1 MEMAMPADGASLL
14 ASRVSRAEAIA
25 RELEREIAG
34 GTHAPGD
41 RLGTKG
47 DLRARFGV
55 AVATVNEAVRLL
67 ELRGLITAR
76 PGPGGGVFVAAPSAR
91 TSRGQLALGFD
102 WGPDSLDDAVDVL
115 DALEPLV
122 RVDAAGRRTKADVAA
137 MTKLL
142 GQMEAATD
150 DRVAYLALRM
160 SLRRRVAKVSHNA
173 PLQSLYLTLVG
184 YLEESVERLASSGFD
199 VDADLVSARSLVAW
213 VADGGGGRGLVA
225 QAA

>member
-1 MEMAMPADGASLL
+1 MRSRGARY
-14 ASRVSRAEAIA
+14 AS
-25 RELEREIAG
+25 
-34 GTHAPGD
+34 GD

-47 DLRARFGV
+47 DLRERFGV

-122 RVDAAGRRTKADVAA
+122 HRTRPGAARRRT
-137 MTKLL
+137 
-142 GQMEAATD
+142 
-150 DRVAYLALRM
+150 
-160 SLRRRVAKVSHNA
+160 SRR
-173 PLQSLYLTLVG
+173 
-184 YLEESVERLASSGFD
+184 
-199 VDADLVSARSLVAW
+199 
-213 VADGGGGRGLVA
+213 
-225 QAA
+225 

>member
-1 MEMAMPADGASLL
+1 MHMAMSADGASLL

-34 GTHAPGD
+34 GTYASGA

-122 RVDAAGRRTKADVAA
+122 HQDAAGRRTKADVAA

-142 GQMEAATD
+142 EQMEAKAD
-150 DRVAYLALRM
+150 DRVAYLALSM

-173 PLQSLYLTLVG
+173 PLQSLYLTLVA
-184 YLEESVERLASSGFD
+184 YLEESLDRLASGGLD
-199 VDADLVSARSLVAW
+199 VQADLVSARAVVAS